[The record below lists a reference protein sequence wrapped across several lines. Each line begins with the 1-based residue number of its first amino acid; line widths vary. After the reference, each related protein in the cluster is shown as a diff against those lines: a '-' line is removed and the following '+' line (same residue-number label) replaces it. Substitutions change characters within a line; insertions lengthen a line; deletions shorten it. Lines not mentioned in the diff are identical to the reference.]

1 MTTKIY
7 DNKKTANA
15 ASNPTTVQQKI
26 DAGQAPQFAENG
38 LFHSPIPE
46 QNISYKVA
54 PNERAIIN
62 AGAYIV
68 LGTDRPDS
76 TASGYGSKGSNR
88 ANSID
93 MVVGRMS
100 NARGGKGP
108 PGQEEG
114 TAQVDNSPGADAAR
128 ILISQLTDVDKNF
141 GLSAGNTGPS
151 KARAS
156 IAIKADTV
164 RVIGREGVNIVTGEM
179 KDVEGYSISGET
191 NSMGGRIIKRAPQI
205 NLIAGNHT
213 GTYITFGG
221 IYHPLETIK
230 NLQPAVRGQL
240 ARDAFL
246 EYAEVTEDL
255 ISIMTLSALN
265 NLLHNMLIAFL
276 FPFPVWPAAFGN
288 VSWYA
293 TMMSNWTLQSLY
305 QARVTLNFANF
316 NYCNPGGYKYI
327 CSRNVHL
334 T

>member
-15 ASNPTTVQQKI
+15 ENNPLTNQQKI

-38 LFHSPIPE
+38 LFHTPIPE
-46 QNISYKVA
+46 QNVHFKA
-54 PNERAIIN
+54 CPNERVIGN
-62 AGAYIV
+62 EGAYIV

-76 TASGYGSKGSNR
+76 CASGYGAKGSNR

-93 MVVGRMS
+93 LVVGRMANS
-100 NARGGKGP
+100 RGGDGP
-108 PGQEEG
+108 PGTEEG
-114 TAQVDNSPGADAAR
+114 TAQVDNSMAADAAR

-141 GLSAGNTGPS
+141 GLASGNTGPS

-156 IAIKADTV
+156 IAAKADTI
-164 RVIGREGVNIVTGEM
+164 RLIGREGVNIVTGEM
-179 KDVEGYSISGET
+179 DGIEGYSITGET

-221 IYHPLETIK
+221 IYHPLETIR
-230 NLQPAVRGQL
+230 NLQPAVRGL
-240 ARDAFL
+240 LTRDAFL
-246 EYAEVTEDL
+246 EYAEVMEDML
-255 ISIMTLSALN
+255 SIMTIASLN
-265 NLLHNMLIAFL
+265 NLIHNMFLAFL
-276 FPFPVWPAAFGN
+276 MPFPIWPAAFGN
-288 VSWYA
+288 VSWYG

-305 QARVTLNFANF
+305 QARVNLNFANF